1 MGMVC
6 KDLEGREWW
15 LCQGHHEG
23 LTGFS
28 GGRVCEDRIGAQARW
43 CPALLPPHPW
53 WPGQPGLLAVREV
66 TEALW

>member
-1 MGMVC
+1 MG
-6 KDLEGREWW
+6 
-15 LCQGHHEG
+15 QGHYEG

-28 GGRVCEDRIGAQARW
+28 GGRVYEDRIGAQAPW

-53 WPGQPGLLAVREV
+53 WPGQPGLLAVGEV